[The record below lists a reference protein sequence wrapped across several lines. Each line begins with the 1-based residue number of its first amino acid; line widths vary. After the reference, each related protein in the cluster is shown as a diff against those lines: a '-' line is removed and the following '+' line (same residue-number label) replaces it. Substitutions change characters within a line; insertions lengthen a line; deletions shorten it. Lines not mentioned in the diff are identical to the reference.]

1 MHVLLALALALRR
14 DHARRRGSR
23 TPVVRAHMLREVVR
37 AREALLAA
45 VALEGPLERVRAQV
59 AAEVLHPLEHAPA
72 REQRAHERLCAR
84 RHGAGAGAE
93 DVHVRAGRPARVRVR
108 VRAGGHVRLLL
119 LVLLVLLLGVVE
131 DGVRMALLEVRA
143 AAHLRGELLGRLWLL
158 HLRLGLLERHRNGEL
173 ARSHVRHVHARAAC
187 DAGPSEPAHAK
198 PAQVRELPL
207 RG

>member
-23 TPVVRAHMLREVVR
+23 APVVRAHMLREVVR

-45 VALEGPLERVRAQV
+45 VALERALERVRAQV
-59 AAEVLHPLEHAPA
+59 AAEVLHALEHAPA
-72 REQRAHERLCAR
+72 REQRAHECLRPR
-84 RHGAGAGAE
+84 RDGPGPGAE
-93 DVHVRAGRPARVRVR
+93 DVHVRASRPPRVRVR
-108 VRAGGHVRLLL
+108 VRARGHDLL
-119 LVLLVLLLGVVE
+119 LVLLVLLGVVE

-143 AAHLRGELLGRLWLL
+143 AAHLRRELLGRLWLRV
-158 HLRLGLLERHRNGEL
+158 RLGLLERHRNGEL

-187 DAGPSEPAHAK
+187 DAGPSEAAHAK